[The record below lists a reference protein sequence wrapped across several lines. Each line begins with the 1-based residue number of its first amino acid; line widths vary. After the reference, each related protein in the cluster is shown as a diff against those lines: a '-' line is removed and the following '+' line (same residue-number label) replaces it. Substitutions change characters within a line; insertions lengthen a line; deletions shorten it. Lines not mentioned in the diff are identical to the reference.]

1 MSTVGYEALGQVA
14 RITVERP
21 EALNALSTAVLLDLD
36 EAISRATREAPRAVV
51 LTGAGG
57 KAFVAGA
64 DVAEMA
70 GMSRLGAAAFGALGN
85 RVFRALEQLPM
96 PVIAAVNGFALGGGC
111 ELALA
116 CDLRIASETAVFAQ
130 PEVGLGITPGFGGTQ
145 RLARLIG
152 PARAKELLFTARRV
166 DAPEALAIGL
176 VNRVVAAEDLSDEAL
191 ALADRI
197 AVLRHGRFVQIGTP
211 VEIWREP
218 IDSFV
223 AKGLGQPEINVID
236 AVAANGRMTALA
248 GAVDVPKPEGLPDG
262 NVRLGLRPSELVP
275 GVQGA
280 DSIQITGTVRIAER
294 LGRDIELDVT
304 VGDGHL
310 IVVSD
315 SSKAV
320 GEGKDVVLSI
330 DVAQI
335 HVFAG
340 GEPGED
346 TVRLGSAKKTI
357 PAKKEVEQ

>member
-166 DAPEALAIGL
+166 DASEALAIGL

-197 AVLRHGRFVQIGTP
+197 ADQAPLAVRATKAAVDL
-211 VEIWREP
+211 
-218 IDSFV
+218 
-223 AKGLGQPEINVID
+223 GLQKD
-236 AVAANGRMTALA
+236 LDTALA
-248 GAVDVPKPEGLPDG
+248 IETAQFASCFETEDQTSAMGAFVERRKPEPFK
-262 NVRLGLRPSELVP
+262 
-275 GVQGA
+275 GA
-280 DSIQITGTVRIAER
+280 
-294 LGRDIELDVT
+294 
-304 VGDGHL
+304 
-310 IVVSD
+310 
-315 SSKAV
+315 
-320 GEGKDVVLSI
+320 
-330 DVAQI
+330 
-335 HVFAG
+335 
-340 GEPGED
+340 
-346 TVRLGSAKKTI
+346 
-357 PAKKEVEQ
+357 